1 MSGKP
6 LILTPYTD
14 KGEIMNALKFYFE
27 NTKGT
32 GVLATADNSGKVDAA
47 IYSRPH
53 FLEEDQLAFI
63 MRDRLTHH
71 NLTSNPHATF
81 LFIENGPGYK
91 GKRLFLK
98 KVKEEENP
106 ELVGKIKR
114 RRYTDDNQE
123 PRFLVY
129 FTLEKELPLIGAAK
143 E

>member
-1 MSGKP
+1 MT
-6 LILTPYTD
+6 LNTV
-14 KGEIMNALKFYFE
+14 KGAIMKALKFYFE

-32 GVLATADNSGKVDAA
+32 GVLATADSSGKVDAA

-53 FLEEDQLAFI
+53 FLEADQLAFI
-63 MRDRLTHH
+63 MRDRLTHQ

-114 RRYTDDNQE
+114 RRYTDDKQE

-129 FTLEKELPLIGAAK
+129 FTLEKQLPLIGDSTD
-143 E
+143 